1 MTRINISPKKTR
13 SNQEYVKRC
22 ATLRIIKEI
31 QIKTTMRYYLTG
43 VRMASIKN
51 IQEIINLNEY
61 VEKRGPLYAE
71 GGNVGWYGH
80 NRKQYGGS
88 TEN

>member
-1 MTRINISPKKTR
+1 
-13 SNQEYVKRC
+13 
-22 ATLRIIKEI
+22 
-31 QIKTTMRYYLTG
+31 MRYYLTG

-51 IQEIINLNEY
+51 IQEIINLDEY